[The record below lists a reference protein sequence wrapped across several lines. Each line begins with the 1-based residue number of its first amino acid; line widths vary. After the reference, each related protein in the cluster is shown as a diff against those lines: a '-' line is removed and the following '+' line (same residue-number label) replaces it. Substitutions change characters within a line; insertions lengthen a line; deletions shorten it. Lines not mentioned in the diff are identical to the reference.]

1 MYRVTLCLLLLIF
14 TTRPCYCMQDCAH
27 CCSLL
32 LSCMH
37 NVMNVYKFLPFPLFC
52 LSLSLTHTHTV
63 ALQRKALLV
72 KRYKE
77 LKESGQLDRV
87 LRKRRKRNAAK
98 ERKRMLPRRSMT

>member
-1 MYRVTLCLLLLIF
+1 MASFWLNIS
-14 TTRPCYCMQDCAH
+14 AH
-27 CCSLL
+27 CFLL
-32 LSCMH
+32 GSTLQ
-37 NVMNVYKFLPFPLFC
+37 NNTLF
-52 LSLSLTHTHTV
+52 LSLSHTHTV

-98 ERKRMLPRRSMT
+98 EKKRMLPRRSMT

>member
-1 MYRVTLCLLLLIF
+1 MYKAHNHNLLLSTLEKREGLGCMQKLAIVSDHSKSNYIRCLCMCVCMYRVILCLLLLIF

-52 LSLSLTHTHTV
+52 LSLSLTHTHI
-63 ALQRKALLV
+63 L
-72 KRYKE
+72 
-77 LKESGQLDRV
+77 
-87 LRKRRKRNAAK
+87 
-98 ERKRMLPRRSMT
+98 